1 MYVSEKSRVL
11 VQGITGNQ
19 GSFHANL
26 MLAYGTNIVAGTS
39 PGKGG
44 QEINGIPI
52 FNTVE
57 EAKDETSCDVSIVFV
72 PAKFC
77 FDAIME
83 DIAAGIYMTCIITEG
98 IPIHDMVKLVEKA
111 RENGVFLVGPNCPGI
126 LIPDKI
132 KLGIMPSDICGP
144 GDVATISKSGTL
156 SYEVTKAVSD
166 AGFGVSA
173 YLGIGGDPVRGTRMI
188 DAVQYYMNDEAT
200 KSIVIIGEIGGNDE
214 EKTAEFLKLEARKP
228 VIAYIAGKSAPEGK
242 RMGHAGAIIS
252 GSSGTAASKITA
264 LQDAGALIADT
275 PWDVPELLK
284 SVN

>member
-98 IPIHDMVKLVEKA
+98 IPIHDMVKMVEKA
-111 RENGVFLVGPNCPGI
+111 RENGVFLVSPNCPGI
-126 LIPDKI
+126 LILDKI
-132 KLGIMPSDICGP
+132 KLCIIANDIRGRC
-144 GDVATISKSGTL
+144 DVATISKSCFLTYKVTNFV
-156 SYEVTKAVSD
+156 SYAAFVISD
-166 AGFGVSA
+166 DLEI
-173 YLGIGGDPVRGTRMI
+173 LG
-188 DAVQYYMNDEAT
+188 N
-200 KSIVIIGEIGGNDE
+200 
-214 EKTAEFLKLEARKP
+214 
-228 VIAYIAGKSAPEGK
+228 
-242 RMGHAGAIIS
+242 
-252 GSSGTAASKITA
+252 
-264 LQDAGALIADT
+264 
-275 PWDVPELLK
+275 
-284 SVN
+284 